1 MNHKRNSIT
10 KYNRPPSKNTLNNT
24 YRRIKGF
31 FNWLSEKDGSF
42 PYNML
47 KLKGYAQERNKDK
60 LPPATSIED
69 MKKLILTS
77 FALFAGMGI
86 LFAGDGCADYASV
99 KDLGK
104 TKLGIVVQLN

>member
-1 MNHKRNSIT
+1 
-10 KYNRPPSKNTLNNT
+10 
-24 YRRIKGF
+24 
-31 FNWLSEKDGSF
+31 
-42 PYNML
+42 
-47 KLKGYAQERNKDK
+47 
-60 LPPATSIED
+60 

-104 TKLGIVVQLN
+104 TTPEIVLTSNNLQLLKYSDHNGTTRFTIQNLDGTVVAENLSRLELRIDFPEIEKKFES

>member
-1 MNHKRNSIT
+1 
-10 KYNRPPSKNTLNNT
+10 
-24 YRRIKGF
+24 
-31 FNWLSEKDGSF
+31 
-42 PYNML
+42 
-47 KLKGYAQERNKDK
+47 
-60 LPPATSIED
+60 

-104 TKLGIVVQLN
+104 TTPEIVLTLSLIHI